1 METHKK
7 TKLKKR
13 TKNMVASNTAINTA
27 AAENEFGFDES
38 FESKRNE
45 GHPFAQL
52 INPSMPISDEEGNS
66 RLQPYGLAIR
76 LDNAEKVGLTSTSL
90 TENGWEEVDYK
101 FTSGSEKLWMTRKPR
116 FVIVKKTPVFV
127 LDKSTKRTVGK
138 FDEKVYNNLL
148 HKTFTEAFIL
158 ILGKNNELLHS
169 IPEGDEFDPESEEA
183 LPMPLKIKLG
193 GAGGTRFGVSYRS
206 YDRELKLEKG
216 FIAELELA
224 YAQLRGEKKPK
235 KMNSI
240 WYAHGIFAPT
250 ITSKPAGT
258 PPNVKD
264 VCDFSRYE
272 VPTPEKLGQ
281 NLIKGK
287 TELSK
292 LIIAIHNKYEQ
303 YTPKIGS
310 TNLDILD
317 DVEEFGTAT
326 SGRPKVPASAYM
338 AGTQVTAKIEVS
350 DADMPPY

>member
-1 METHKK
+1 
-7 TKLKKR
+7 
-13 TKNMVASNTAINTA
+13 MVASNTAINTA

-193 GAGGTRFGVSYRS
+193 GAGGTRFGVSYNHTT
-206 YDRELKLEKG
+206 K
-216 FIAELELA
+216 
-224 YAQLRGEKKPK
+224 
-235 KMNSI
+235 N
-240 WYAHGIFAPT
+240 
-250 ITSKPAGT
+250 
-258 PPNVKD
+258 
-264 VCDFSRYE
+264 
-272 VPTPEKLGQ
+272 
-281 NLIKGK
+281 
-287 TELSK
+287 
-292 LIIAIHNKYEQ
+292 
-303 YTPKIGS
+303 
-310 TNLDILD
+310 
-317 DVEEFGTAT
+317 
-326 SGRPKVPASAYM
+326 
-338 AGTQVTAKIEVS
+338 
-350 DADMPPY
+350 